1 MTAIATATRPSS
13 PPAWRQRL
21 AVASRVAAATVG
33 GYFFAHGLTA
43 FLTLAL
49 PFARAD
55 RVIAASM
62 FAFVAWCAMAI
73 YVFAAR
79 SAWRAWLWP
88 VLAGAALLGVT
99 LCLPQLAARP

>member
-1 MTAIATATRPSS
+1 MTATATRRSS
-13 PPAWRQRL
+13 PPVWRHRL
-21 AVASRVAAATVG
+21 AVASRVAAAAVG

-43 FLTLAL
+43 FLTLVL

-62 FAFVAWCAMAI
+62 FAFVAWCAVAI

-79 SAWRAWLWP
+79 SAWRAWSWP
-88 VLAGAALLGVT
+88 VLSGAVLLGIAM
-99 LCLPQLAARP
+99 CFPDSAARP